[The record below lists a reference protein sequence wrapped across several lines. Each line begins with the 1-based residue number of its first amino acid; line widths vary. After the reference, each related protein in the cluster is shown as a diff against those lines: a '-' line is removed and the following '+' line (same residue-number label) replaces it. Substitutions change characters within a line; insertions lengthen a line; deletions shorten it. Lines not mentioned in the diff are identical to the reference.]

1 MEIGENGVN
10 GARAQR
16 HANME
21 NNQEHVNVIHQ
32 LPNMEGKPVWENER
46 RLECAMTMFLVQV
59 SSALICINT
68 VVAEPNALLFRFIT
82 A

>member
-46 RLECAMTMFLVQV
+46 RLEYAMTMFLVQV

-68 VVAEPNALLFRFIT
+68 VVAEGNALLFSFIT